1 MSSISDRYALSSR
14 FWLNFTSPG
23 VEKDYVGEIA
33 SKNSFQIKLSSSL
46 LILFSILLQVIF
58 PKPLGFTLFIRVS
71 IVFASILLLMTP
83 KRYQEYA
90 VVGVE
95 TCMLVIGLVCN
106 RFRLLRHSIT
116 DEQSNADYDKVWAD
130 CNDDLAIHTRDA
142 IEVLLVLGVQIPFV
156 FFRARTKIS
165 WIPPATACV
174 AFSSLLTVPSLRL
187 DDGGGTTILF
197 QVLFFASGLLW
208 LLCVFIER
216 DHRGLWAMNR
226 KREQSLMI
234 LDHIRRIWVL
244 R

>member
-71 IVFASILLLMTP
+71 IVVASILLLMTP

-95 TCMLVIGLVCN
+95 TCILVIGLV
-106 RFRLLRHSIT
+106 
-116 DEQSNADYDKVWAD
+116 QS
-130 CNDDLAIHTRDA
+130 
-142 IEVLLVLGVQIPFV
+142 
-156 FFRARTKIS
+156 
-165 WIPPATACV
+165 
-174 AFSSLLTVPSLRL
+174 
-187 DDGGGTTILF
+187 
-197 QVLFFASGLLW
+197 
-208 LLCVFIER
+208 LCVSHTTRFSK
-216 DHRGLWAMNR
+216 LYTKA
-226 KREQSLMI
+226 
-234 LDHIRRIWVL
+234 DHISRSRNKIQ
-244 R
+244 